1 MKTDADGCVRK
12 VTVKYKLTHAA
23 DDGVAYKASPYK
35 YAERNVRGLA
45 LVMTAQERNDV
56 ENIDLDAVRFDKKV
70 DEEIDNS
77 GQNDENKR
85 EDEQEASVFNEER
98 EIETDQEVSNP
109 NDEENSNIEA
119 SENILEKENPN
130 PENLARLLPPSSR
143 GRIRRK
149 PKKLDL

>member
-1 MKTDADGCVRK
+1 
-12 VTVKYKLTHAA
+12 
-23 DDGVAYKASPYK
+23 
-35 YAERNVRGLA
+35 
-45 LVMTAQERNDV
+45 MTAQERNDV
-56 ENIDLDAVRFDKKV
+56 ENIDLDAVRFEKKV

-85 EDEQEASVFNEER
+85 EDEQEASVVNEER

-143 GRIRRK
+143 GRIRRN